1 VRGVAAAVLTVLTV
15 LACEG
20 SAAAQDRFALASGCY
35 AMRAQAPAGLV
46 AKAADGSYTASA
58 ADVAGA
64 ERFRLQATAL
74 GHYLLYTRAGDFMAA
89 VPGALPLV
97 SAESVGSAAQA
108 SEKADWRVE
117 DAGGGAFRIV
127 LPAAGGRVLAA
138 SGPGGR
144 LELAAPGDPARFT
157 FEAADGC
164 AAYPEVETNAAGT
177 PPGGRFSF
185 GEVRGL
191 LDAHMHMMAFEFLG
205 GRAHCGRPWHPYGA
219 PHALV
224 DCPDHHPNGG
234 GAVLENTVSYGNPV
248 GTHDPVGWPTFRDWP
263 HHASL
268 THEGSYYKWLERA
281 WRGGLRVFVNLFVDN
296 AVLCEVYPLKKNSCD
311 EMESV
316 RLQARRIRE
325 LQDYID
331 AQSGGPGKGWFRIV
345 TDPFEARRVIA
356 DGKLAVVLGIET
368 SKLFGCGLFN
378 EQAEC
383 DAAQIDR
390 HLQEVYDLGVR
401 DLELVNK
408 FDNALG
414 GVAGDAGQ
422 TGVAVNAA
430 NFYETGRF
438 WQMQTCSDGHA
449 HVHDREQAT
458 LPGLARDSLVG
469 NGLQVFLPPGAAPV
483 YPAPPHCNL
492 RGLSGLGE
500 HLVRRMIEK
509 GMIIDPDHLSVRARQ
524 ELLNV
529 VEAEGYSG
537 IVSSHSWSTPDAIPR
552 IYELGGVVTPYAG
565 DSKGFVEEWRTIKPM
580 RDERFYFGFGYGAD
594 MNGFGA
600 QGGPRGEGNPVS
612 YPFRSFDGA
621 VTLDRQ
627 RSGERVFDVNHD
639 GVAHYGLYPDWVEDL
654 RMIAGQE
661 IVADMAR
668 GAEAYLQMWER
679 AVGVPGPSCRA
690 ARARFTRRGL
700 GRLRLGMASGALLRR
715 AGQPQRRPGRAWSW
729 CVRGE
734 RNRDAKAVAV
744 LSPEGRVALVASTAR
759 GHRARGIGRGAKAG
773 RTRRAAASRSGA
785 AASRS
790 GAAAPRSGAAA
801 RRPRLRVRTAAGPAA
816 RRSRLRVR
824 PAGGGRRFVYGVRRG
839 RVRFVAVAS
848 RGVASD
854 RKRLRAH
861 LRLAGLR

>member
-1 VRGVAAAVLTVLTV
+1 VRGVAAALLAVLVAALW
-15 LACEG
+15 AAAPEG
-20 SAAAQDRFALASGCY
+20 AVPAASAQDRFSLAGGCWVL
-35 AMRAQAPAGLV
+35 RAQAPGRLV
-46 AKAADGSYTASA
+46 ARTSGGSYAASA
-58 ADVAGA
+58 GDAAGA
-64 ERFRLQATAL
+64 ERFRLQATDL
-74 GHYLLYTRAGDFMAA
+74 GRYLLYTRSGEFVAA
-89 VPGALPLV
+89 VPGALPVLAAEQV
-97 SAESVGSAAQA
+97 GTASAP
-108 SEKADWRVE
+108 SEKADWRVD
-117 DAGGGAFRIV
+117 DAGGGAFRLV

-144 LELAAPGDPARFT
+144 LELVAPAAAGDSARFA
-157 FEAADGC
+157 FEASDGC
-164 AAYPEVETNAAGT
+164 ASYPEPETNATGT
-177 PPGGRFSF
+177 PSRSRFAF

-191 LDAHMHMMAFEFLG
+191 IDAHMHMMAFEFLG

-224 DCPDHHPNGG
+224 DCPDHYPNGG

-263 HHASL
+263 NHASL

-281 WRGGLRVFVNLFVDN
+281 WRGGLRVFVNLLVDN

-356 DGKLAVVLGIET
+356 GGKLAVVLGIET

-378 EQAEC
+378 EQPEC
-383 DAAQIDR
+383 DSAQIDSQ
-390 HLQEVYDLGVR
+390 LQEVWDLGVR

-414 GVAGDAGQ
+414 GVAGDGGS
-422 TGVAVNAA
+422 TGIAVNAA

-438 WQMQTCSDGHA
+438 WQMQTCADGHP
-449 HVHDREQAT
+449 HVHDRQQET
-458 LPGLARDSLVG
+458 LPGVARDSLVG

-483 YPAPPHCNL
+483 YPAPPHCNR
-492 RGLSGLGE
+492 RGLSELGE
-500 HLVRRMIEK
+500 HLVRRMIQK
-509 GMIIDPDHLSVRARQ
+509 GMIIDPDHLSVLARKQ
-524 ELLNV
+524 LLDL

-537 IVSSHSWSTPDAIPR
+537 IVSSHSWSTPDAMPR
-552 IYELGGVVTPYAG
+552 IYRLGGVVTPYAG
-565 DSKGFVEEWRTIKPM
+565 SSKGFVEEWRATKPM
-580 RDERFYFGFGYGAD
+580 RDPRFYFGFGYGAD

-600 QGGPRGEGNPVS
+600 QGGPRGGDNPVS

-661 IVADMAR
+661 IVDDMAR

-690 ARARFTRRGL
+690 ARGRLTRRGL
-700 GRLRLGMASGALLRR
+700 GRMRLGLTSGRLLRR
-715 AGQPQRRPGRAWSW
+715 AGQPQRRRGRAWRW
-729 CVRGE
+729 CVKGK
-734 RNRDAKAVAV
+734 RNKRAKAVAV
-744 LSPEGRVALVASTAR
+744 LSRQGRVTLVGTTAR
-759 GHRARGIGRGAKAG
+759 TH
-773 RTRRAAASRSGA
+773 
-785 AASRS
+785 
-790 GAAAPRSGAAA
+790 
-801 RRPRLRVRTAAGPAA
+801 RVRFGSPPSRNGVVL
-816 RRSRLRVR
+816 RR
-824 PAGGGRRFVYGVRRG
+824 AGGGKRYVYGLRRG

-848 RGVASD
+848 RRVASS